1 MDSCHGVERRQ
12 SGSEEGLTVT
22 ESSFLLEGS
31 LAGLGLGGAEAAAAF
46 EQGHLGREV
55 GAFADLDLIVAE
67 GETDVV
73 TASVAARSNQPEGLE
88 CVLESQGGCRHS
100 GQPFV
105 RITFYCVHSVE
116 RRGRPR

>member
-1 MDSCHGVERRQ
+1 MERRQ

-22 ESSFLLEGS
+22 ESCLLLERAS
-31 LAGLGLGGAEAAAAF
+31 ARLSFGGAEAAAAF

-55 GAFADLDLIVAE
+55 GTFSDLNLIVAE
-67 GETDVV
+67 AETDVV
-73 TASVAARSNQPEGLE
+73 TASVTAGTHQPEGLG
-88 CVLESQGGCRHS
+88 CGLGDQGGCRHC

-116 RRGRPR
+116 RQLRPR